1 MRVIARSSGC
11 AVALLLAGTAALA
24 APAAAQASIPG
35 GTVVPCSS
43 SALVTAIQRAN
54 SARFATLVLS
64 RGCNYVLTMAAAP
77 NDGLPPVTGN
87 LVILGS
93 GGTTISRS
101 SSAGKFRI
109 FDVPGR
115 LVLANVTVANGNSG
129 NEVGGGII
137 DDDGTLVLRNVRL
150 TGNTAPSG
158 GGLAVLN
165 GGRATVSFS
174 VLDGN
179 NATGFT
185 GGAIDINSGDLV
197 VDHSR
202 VTGNTAHLD
211 GGGVATNSP
220 STTRITGT
228 VVARNVAGRV
238 GGGIVNGATMVLR
251 GDRVVFNRAGS
262 GGGGIFNDGT
272 LSLLFTLVAF
282 NSPDNCSPQGTIRGC
297 RH

>member
-11 AVALLLAGTAALA
+11 AAALLLAGTAALA

-101 SSAGKFRI
+101 PSAGKFRI

-129 NEVGGGII
+129 NEVGGGIL
-137 DDDGTLVLRNVRL
+137 DEGTLVLRNVRL

-158 GGLAVLN
+158 AGLAVQN
-165 GGRATVSFS
+165 DAHATISFS
-174 VLDGN
+174 ELDGN
-179 NATGFT
+179 NATGIA
-185 GGAIDINSGDLV
+185 GGAIDNSADLV

-202 VTGNTAHLD
+202 VIANTAHSF
-211 GGGVATNSP
+211 GGGVFTLDPGTS
-220 STTRITGT
+220 RITTT
-228 VVARNVAGRV
+228 VVARNVAGRT
-238 GGGIVNGATMVLR
+238 GGGIFNTTGATTVLI
-251 GDRVVFNRAGS
+251 GDRVVFNSAGS
-262 GGGGIFNDGT
+262 GGGIFNGGT
-272 LSLLFTLVAF
+272 IQLRFTLVAF
-282 NSPDNCSPQGTIRGC
+282 NSPDNCFPRGAVRGC
-297 RH
+297 PH